1 MLQTEGRA
9 DPLLKVRGHRFFGD
23 GLDDRAEK
31 TIVRVRVMC
40 LAAGAGCKTGR
51 QIPHDLDRPRGV
63 NGAVVSG
70 LQFVED
76 ALSTPRLVGLVV
88 GEARALVDELGDP
101 DSLAVVYTLIDV
113 VTTCQ

>member
-1 MLQTEGRA
+1 
-9 DPLLKVRGHRFFGD
+9 VY
-23 GLDDRAEK
+23 
-31 TIVRVRVMC
+31 
-40 LAAGAGCKTGR
+40 
-51 QIPHDLDRPRGV
+51 
-63 NGAVVSG
+63 G
-70 LQFVED
+70 LQFVEE